1 MTASSMLLRTNA
13 ADVCLVT
20 YGGIPAVMR
29 YQDIVAALSERGK
42 AHLAAF
48 LAEPRISGGS
58 IEWFVTGTGVFR
70 PLTMLTGDERAKAQA
85 TLSAHLSEMSD
96 MLGEPGGA
104 DLLSAVLAVPSLDA
118 AMVGPNGVVLVG
130 WGCLAKGSDDSTTG
144 RATNFR
150 STLGTVT
157 NFSFDAG
164 NGVSGF
170 GPAQAGQRSDFAPPS
185 SDCVAMA
192 LFSDSD
198 EGSAM
203 NIGRACTMLGL
214 SGNPNRQ
221 TVDDAY
227 RKKRDEIEAR
237 LAKIPVEALKAKYR
251 ESIKELDVARDL
263 LFDDDSSAV
272 SALNATKMFDL
283 PGASPLQTAFSPT
296 VPGGGGGVALAIGDT
311 LSQRYQIRRR
321 LGAGGMGMVFAAYD
335 GNREREIAIKVLQ
348 TGLLNSREAQERFLA
363 EAKFSSDLSHPNIVN
378 VFDVQRENALTY
390 LTMELLEGR
399 TLRQEMDDR
408 RAMRRPFTLDEVR
421 QVATAIGEALSYA
434 HHISVHRDIKPENI
448 WYGDGAG
455 SGIKL
460 MDFGIARLLG
470 PGTMNTAAM
479 PMGTAYYMAPEQMTS
494 ARDVDH
500 RADQY
505 SLGVVLYEML
515 VGVLPAG
522 RIKPVRESRTD
533 VPAGMSK
540 ALDRALEADREQRFP
555 DMTAFLAGLTGKS
568 NMLVTLMASLVPAT
582 AAPPSRRGSGAPINP
597 ALIAATLALLVI
609 GGGGLLIAG
618 DRISDLFASFSH
630 DSDSEAKA
638 LSEYNKTAL
647 VVERWEFISRALD
660 NTSPPDAVKNALAR
674 FKAGTV
680 NMERKHD
687 QKAVAD
693 FIAAREVLSLEMQKV
708 EASQRADALFQMGSV
723 QALRKRFDDLPTT
736 VERERQ
742 EARNEVKQAE
752 RAASGS
758 KSGSENGEANGLL
771 ARARVDL
778 ELKDHIHDYLTTRVL
793 SSTDYSAVQ
802 GRFAVADSLLKEQRF
817 TEAKVELLAMGK
829 TMSDMRQGFEA
840 NRSLLEA
847 KYSARKAKAELDAT
861 AAGGRAGSSE
871 EYGRADAF
879 MRRGE
884 ALGAQANIQGAI
896 AAYGE
901 AAPIYER
908 LAANAVKASYAR
920 KQAEGEA
927 EIAARKRRVAEDM
940 SHREQAQKQQMNQV
954 QSQQA
959 MQQAQQ
965 AMQQEI
971 EDKRLK
977 LEREKMERTQQMQ
990 ERQIQAQKE
999 AESNRLMMQGVGTLF
1014 SIMGR

>member
-1 MTASSMLLRTNA
+1 MTANSMLLKTNA
-13 ADVCLVT
+13 ADICLVT

-29 YQDIVAALSERGK
+29 YQDIIAALSERGK
-42 AHLAAF
+42 GHLAAF

-58 IEWFVTGTGVFR
+58 IEWFVTGSGVFR
-70 PLTMLTGDERAKAQA
+70 PLTSLSGDERTSAQA
-85 TLSAHLSEMSD
+85 TLSAHLSEFSE

-130 WGCLAKGSDDSTTG
+130 WGCLSKGSDESTTG

-150 STLGTVT
+150 STLGTFT
-157 NFSFDAG
+157 NFSFDNSDVNSNVA
-164 NGVSGF
+164 
-170 GPAQAGQRSDFAPPS
+170 PAQS
-185 SDCVAMA
+185 SSENFNSGSVQANHQAMA

-203 NIGRACTMLGL
+203 NIGRACALLGL
-214 SGNPNRQ
+214 SGNPTRQ
-221 TVDDAY
+221 AVDDSY

-237 LAKIPVEALKAKYR
+237 IAKIPVEALKAKYR
-251 ESIKELDVARDL
+251 ESIKDLDVARDL
-263 LFDDDSSAV
+263 LFDDNSSAV

-296 VPGGGGGVALAIGDT
+296 VPGGGGVALAIGDK
-311 LSQRYQIRRR
+311 LSERYQIRRR

-448 WYGDGAG
+448 WYGDGTG
-455 SGIKL
+455 GGIKL

-470 PGTMNTAAM
+470 PGTRSTAAM

-522 RIKPVRESRTD
+522 RIKPVRETRPD
-533 VPAGMSK
+533 VSSGMSK
-540 ALDRALEADREQRFP
+540 ALDRALEADRELRFP
-555 DMTAFLAGLTGKS
+555 DMAAFLVGLTGKS
-568 NMLVTLMASLVPAT
+568 NMLMTLVASLVPAT
-582 AAPPSRRGSGAPINP
+582 RPIPTRRGSGSTLSP
-597 ALIAATLALLVI
+597 ALIAATVALLVF
-609 GGGGLLIAG
+609 GGGGLLLAG
-618 DRISDLFASFSH
+618 DRISDLFAGFSH

-638 LSEYNKTAL
+638 LSEHNKTAL
-647 VVERWEFISRALD
+647 VVERWEFVSRALD
-660 NTSPPDAVKNALAR
+660 NITPSDGVKTALAR

-723 QALRKRFDDLPTT
+723 QALRKRFDDLPSV

-742 EARNEVKQAE
+742 DARNELKQAE
-752 RAASGS
+752 RAVSGA
-758 KSGSENGEANGLL
+758 KSGGENGEANGLL

-778 ELKDHIHDYLTTRVL
+778 ELKDHLHDYLTTRVL

-817 TEAKVELLAMGK
+817 SEAKVELLAMGK
-829 TMSDMRQGFEA
+829 TLSDMRQGFET
-840 NRSLLEA
+840 NRSLMEA

-861 AAGGRAGSSE
+861 SVAGRSGSSE
-871 EYGRADAF
+871 EYGRADTF

-884 ALGAQANIQGAI
+884 ALGTQGDIQKAI

-901 AAPIYER
+901 ATPIYER
-908 LAANAVKASYAR
+908 LAANAVKAAYAR

-927 EIAARKRRVAEDM
+927 EIAARRRRANEDNNQ
-940 SHREQAQKQQMNQV
+940 RESAQKQQRNQV
-954 QSQQA
+954 QSQQV
-959 MQQAQQ
+959 
-965 AMQQEI
+965 MQQEM

-990 ERQIQAQKE
+990 ERQMQAQKE